1 MPTMQNIAVDS
12 NTAHNPP
19 PNPIFKININVH
31 NNAKKQHDSVQS
43 ITTLNT
49 IQTKKKKSLAQRR
62 LDGLCNPPCPKCP
75 EKPRSPHSD
84 WTVIKLPLPKCVKK
98 NGDENLVWVFYF
110 YVNNR
115 THETQWFPPP
125 PLESDGDE
133 SEEEDDD
140 CLEVVNKL
148 TEPSPS
154 ITLDK
159 FFVRPPVEEAYEREM
174 NGEEEPEPESEVEF
188 EPEEK
193 ELTKYEKTFTQ
204 EKTQKLYMN
213 PNSSQVDE
221 NGKLLSF
228 PERARE
234 AGVDIIDPQTGKVY
248 LKNKLAKAVRDF
260 FILEVHEG
268 DVQSYYQSFKG
279 KSQEIDRERVENIA
293 EKRKREQVQKAD
305 GRMKIKAKKL
315 KVSPM
320 TNDVSN
326 ICMSNTCHCLSTS
339 LFTILF
345 PLLSLFSKSST
356 NSVTNLLTPTTH
368 RSSANVMDF
377 FALARHC
384 FCSTDISLGKN
395 TRSMLR
401 RRRRGH

>member
-1 MPTMQNIAVDS
+1 
-12 NTAHNPP
+12 
-19 PNPIFKININVH
+19 
-31 NNAKKQHDSVQS
+31 
-43 ITTLNT
+43 
-49 IQTKKKKSLAQRR
+49 
-62 LDGLCNPPCPKCP
+62 
-75 EKPRSPHSD
+75 
-84 WTVIKLPLPKCVKK
+84 
-98 NGDENLVWVFYF
+98 VFYF
-110 YVNNR
+110 YVNDT
-115 THETQWFPPP
+115 THETRWFPPP
-125 PLESDGDE
+125 PLESDDDEESEDDE
-133 SEEEDDD
+133 SEDEDDD
-140 CLEVVNKL
+140 SLEVVNKL

-154 ITLDK
+154 ITLDN

-204 EKTQKLYMN
+204 EKPLKLYMN
-213 PNSSQVDE
+213 PTASQVDE

-234 AGVDIIDPQTGKVY
+234 AGVDIIDPQTHKVY

-279 KSQEIDRERVENIA
+279 KSQGIDRERVENIA
-293 EKRKREQVQKAD
+293 EKRKREQVRKAD
-305 GRMKIKAKKL
+305 GRMKIKAKKV

-326 ICMSNTCHCLSTS
+326 ICMNNICHCLSLLTF
-339 LFTILF
+339 LC
-345 PLLSLFSKSST
+345 PLLCSLFSKSRR
-356 NSVTNLLTPTTH
+356 NSGTNLLTPITH
-368 RSSANVMDF
+368 RSRASVMDF

-384 FCSTDISLGKN
+384 FCSTDTSLGKN
-395 TRSMLR
+395 TRSLLR